1 MLIWILITI
10 ILIIT
15 IFFVI
20 KSIISKN
27 IDSNSINTTAS
38 SFPDNQEQSPII
50 RKLKAVDVLPNV
62 KTIKEKKEFN
72 WLKLHQN
79 INPVDNSEIQT
90 KLIKLIREERE
101 YIIIDKFIYF
111 TEQNPNH
118 EILQVLEEIEK
129 NTLSYQ
135 EILRRL
141 GNR

>member
-1 MLIWILITI
+1 MLIWILIII

-38 SFPDNQEQSPII
+38 RFPDNQEQSPVI

-79 INPVDNSEIQT
+79 INPADNSEIQT
-90 KLIKLIREERE
+90 KLTKLIREERE

-118 EILQVLEEIEK
+118 EILQVLEEIEE
-129 NTLSYQ
+129 NILSYQ